1 MAGQTLF
8 AALGYMACSSLM
20 LVVNKVAVHYLQAP
34 NFVLL
39 AQLFVSAAAVWIV
52 GLLGF
57 IKVDPLEWN
66 KVKGFTGVAAVFVM
80 TIFTNMKTL
89 QYANVETFMVFRFST
104 PIAISICD
112 YLFLG
117 RELPSA
123 KSWGCL
129 AALLGGAVGYV
140 LSDKDFVVTGYMW
153 VGLWYFIFVLNQVY
167 IKFVVDSVKME
178 SNWGR
183 VYYSN
188 LLPCFPLAVG
198 YYATNEQLSFTSNS
212 TAALLVSCALGVGM
226 SYFAFLARSLVSA
239 TYFAIIGNVCKVLT
253 IIINVSIWDK
263 HATPIGI
270 CWLLVCLV
278 GTYFYEQAPM
288 RKDKNLLPSKTLPRT

>member
-8 AALGYMACSSLM
+8 AALGYMMCSSLM
-20 LVVNKVAVHYLQAP
+20 LVVNKVAVHFLQAP

-39 AQLFVSAAAVWIV
+39 AQLFVSAAAVWIL

-57 IKVDPLEWN
+57 IKVDRLEWR
-66 KVKGFTGVAAVFVM
+66 KVRGFMGVASIFCL

-104 PIAISICD
+104 PLAISICD

-117 RELPSA
+117 RELPS
-123 KSWGCL
+123 KRSWVCL
-129 AALLGGAVGYV
+129 LTLLLGAVGYV
-140 LSDKDFVVTGYMW
+140 KFDKDFVVTGYMW
-153 VGLWYFIFVLNQVY
+153 VGIWYVVFCLDQVY
-167 IKFVVDSVKME
+167 IKHVVDSVKME

-188 LLPCFPLAVG
+188 LLPCLPLAMG
-198 YYATNEQLSFTSNS
+198 YYAEHEELTFTQAS
-212 TAALLVSCALGVGM
+212 TGALLLSCALGVGM

-239 TYFAIIGNVCKVLT
+239 TYFTIIGNVCKILT

-263 HATPIGI
+263 HASPVGI
-270 CWLLVCLV
+270 ACLLLCLV
-278 GTYFYEQAPM
+278 GTYFYEQAPL
-288 RKDKNLLPSKTLPRT
+288 RKDSAKSLPNA